1 MLFKIESFNYQ
12 VLDGFGDPLKQF
24 IHRESALDFI
34 YNKPDC
40 KVVKIDY
47 YNKFKHMEAKF

>member
-1 MLFKIESFNYQ
+1 MLFKIESFKYQ